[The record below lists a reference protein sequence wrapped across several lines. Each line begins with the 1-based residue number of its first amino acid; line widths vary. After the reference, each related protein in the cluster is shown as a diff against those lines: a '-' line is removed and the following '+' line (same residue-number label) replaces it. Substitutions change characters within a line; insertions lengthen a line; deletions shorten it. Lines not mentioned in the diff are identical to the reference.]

1 MDGIERLNK
10 RFGAW
15 YESLLGG
22 GGKSGDLLRPRDIL
36 RRIISA
42 MEDKRREG
50 LDGQVYI
57 PNVYTLQIA
66 PQNDEER
73 DYLRAFLDAD
83 DLAAEVKN
91 AADRHGYK
99 IRGGLQFTVEEV
111 DAPLPGEG
119 RVKIVCK
126 FDASVSAS
134 PPNSVPH
141 RNVEALPEAE
151 RGRPT
156 PVAGAN
162 ATASEE
168 ALTFSLPLSHSNGTS
183 AVRGRGE
190 RPDDDEPGTVPALP
204 AKTMASLVVRNE
216 NGQFMDAYPLGISG
230 ASIGRGKQA
239 GNSIVLAHDS
249 MVSKKHARIVREN
262 DRFVLLDENS
272 TNGTAV
278 VSEGANGEVPVV
290 FGGPGRVLRDNDQI
304 RLGETVLLFRSNEAV
319 PAFAAP
325 VSSAFAPL
333 SGRAFLIAGD
343 GETFALASEM
353 SVGRSLTGDIVLI
366 GNGVAYQHARI
377 TSLGGEVK
385 VQDLESPGGT
395 HVNGE
400 RIAPLAPTALRNG
413 DQIAFGE
420 VLLRLEQR
428 TGNG

>member
-22 GGKSGDLLRPRDIL
+22 GSKSGDLLRPRDIL
-36 RRIISA
+36 RRIIGA

-111 DAPLPGEG
+111 DAPPPGEG

-126 FDASVSAS
+126 FDASVSAPVSASFPS
-134 PPNSVPH
+134 PPS
-141 RNVEALPEAE
+141 ASE
-151 RGRPT
+151 RGSLKAEASSAA
-156 PVAGAN
+156 VAFAPAIGVG
-162 ATASEE
+162 
-168 ALTFSLPLSHSNGTS
+168 LPLSASDERS
-183 AVRGRGE
+183 EGRGE
-190 RPDDDEPGTVPALP
+190 RPDDDEPGTMPALP
-204 AKTMASLVVRNE
+204 AKTLASLVVRGE

-230 ASIGRGKQA
+230 ATLGRGKQA

-325 VSSAFAPL
+325 VSSAFAPKR
-333 SGRAFLIAGD
+333 SGTFFLIAGD
-343 GETFALASEM
+343 GETFPLASEM

-377 TSLGGEVK
+377 TSAGGEVK

-395 HVNGE
+395 YVNGE
-400 RIAPLAPTALRNG
+400 RIAPLALTALRNG

-428 TGNG
+428 VGNG